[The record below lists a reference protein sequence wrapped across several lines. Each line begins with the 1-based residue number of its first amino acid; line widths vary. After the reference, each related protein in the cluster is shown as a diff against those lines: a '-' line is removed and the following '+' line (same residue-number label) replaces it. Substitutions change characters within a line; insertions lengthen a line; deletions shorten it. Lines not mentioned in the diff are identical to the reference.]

1 MANATVTDK
10 PTFESVY
17 LLTQRNAEMIQ
28 KLGENLDAIAVRDE
42 ERRIEAAKR
51 DQQLKAELDKAIK
64 DSNRRINKLDELFT
78 SQCPNPHVTLQLT
91 SPTSIFG

>member
-28 KLGENLDAIAVRDE
+28 KLGEKLDAIAVRDE
-42 ERRIEAAKR
+42 ER
-51 DQQLKAELDKAIK
+51 KAELNEVIRE
-64 DSNRRINKLDELFT
+64 SRRRINKLDELFT
-78 SQCPNPHVTLQLT
+78 SQWGKLVV
-91 SPTSIFG
+91 